1 MSKSLVQL
9 HWDYF
14 LLMEKDLIE
23 ISETLEL
30 DKANFAALG
39 PRILQLIL
47 AAGSELDVALKSFA
61 SIVAPESSAN
71 MRERPSMSDFKT
83 MIADNALE
91 QFATATVKILCS
103 DILLSPWAC
112 VSEHP
117 KKSIP
122 WWDAYNKVKHKRTS
136 NYSKA
141 TLEVGLNLVT
151 ALFIVDA
158 YLAEASLEPVLGFT
172 QIIDWDYHRLMP
184 RLKNITQPNNS
195 MA

>member
-1 MSKSLVQL
+1 MMSKSLVQL

-30 DKANFAALG
+30 DKANFAAFG

-71 MRERPSMSDFKT
+71 MSERPNMSDFKT
-83 MIADNALE
+83 MIAENALE
-91 QFATATVKILCS
+91 QFATATVKILRS

-112 VSEHP
+112 ISEHP
-117 KKSIP
+117 EKSIP

-141 TLEVGLNLVT
+141 TLEVGLNLVA
-151 ALFIVDA
+151 ALFTVDA
-158 YLAEASLEPVLGFT
+158 YLAEASLERVPGFT
-172 QIIDWDYHRLMP
+172 QIIDWGHHRRMP
-184 RLKNITQPNNS
+184 QLEEYYATKL
-195 MA
+195 

>member
-1 MSKSLVQL
+1 MMSKSLVQL

-30 DKANFAALG
+30 DKANFSAFG

-91 QFATATVKILCS
+91 QFATATVKILRS
-103 DILLSPWAC
+103 DIILSPWAC
-112 VSEHP
+112 VSEHLE
-117 KKSIP
+117 KSIP
-122 WWDAYNKVKHKRTS
+122 WWDAYNKVKHRRTS

-141 TLEVGLNLVT
+141 TLEVGLNLVA

-158 YLAEASLEPVLGFT
+158 YLAEASLEPVPGFT
-172 QIIDWDYHRLMP
+172 QIIDWDHHRRMP
-184 RLKNITQPNNS
+184 QLEEYYATKS
-195 MA
+195 

>member
-1 MSKSLVQL
+1 MMSKSLVQL

-30 DKANFAALG
+30 DKANFVAFG

-91 QFATATVKILCS
+91 QFATATVKILRS

-122 WWDAYNKVKHKRTS
+122 WWDAYNKVKH
-136 NYSKA
+136 
-141 TLEVGLNLVT
+141 
-151 ALFIVDA
+151 
-158 YLAEASLEPVLGFT
+158 
-172 QIIDWDYHRLMP
+172 
-184 RLKNITQPNNS
+184 
-195 MA
+195 

>member
-1 MSKSLVQL
+1 MMSKSLVQL

-30 DKANFAALG
+30 DKANFAAFG

-71 MRERPSMSDFKT
+71 MRERPIMSDFKT

-91 QFATATVKILCS
+91 QFATATVKILRS
-103 DILLSPWAC
+103 DILLSTWAC
-112 VSEHP
+112 VSEHLE
-117 KKSIP
+117 KSIP
-122 WWDAYNKVKHKRTS
+122 WWDAYNKVKHRRTS

-141 TLEVGLNLVT
+141 TLEVGLNLVA

-158 YLAEASLEPVLGFT
+158 YLAEASLEPVPGFT
-172 QIIDWDYHRLMP
+172 QIIDWDHHRRMP
-184 RLKNITQPNNS
+184 QLEEYYATKS
-195 MA
+195 

>member
-1 MSKSLVQL
+1 MMSKSLVQL

-30 DKANFAALG
+30 DKANFAAFG

-91 QFATATVKILCS
+91 QFATATVKILRS

-112 VSEHP
+112 VSEHLE
-117 KKSIP
+117 KSIP
-122 WWDAYNKVKHKRTS
+122 WWDAYNKVKHRRTS

-141 TLEVGLNLVT
+141 TLEVGLNLVA

-158 YLAEASLEPVLGFT
+158 YLAEASLEPVPGFT
-172 QIIDWDYHRLMP
+172 QIIDWDHHRRMP
-184 RLKNITQPNNS
+184 QLEEYYATKS
-195 MA
+195 

>member
-1 MSKSLVQL
+1 MMSKSLVQL

-30 DKANFAALG
+30 DKANFAAFG

-47 AAGSELDVALKSFA
+47 AAGRELDVALKSFA

-91 QFATATVKILCS
+91 QFATATVKILRS

-112 VSEHP
+112 VSEHLE
-117 KKSIP
+117 KSIP
-122 WWDAYNKVKHKRTS
+122 WWDAYNKVKHRRTS

-141 TLEVGLNLVT
+141 TLEVGLNLVA

-158 YLAEASLEPVLGFT
+158 YLAEASLEPVPGFT
-172 QIIDWDYHRLMP
+172 QIIDWDHHRRMP
-184 RLKNITQPNNS
+184 QLEEYYATKS
-195 MA
+195 